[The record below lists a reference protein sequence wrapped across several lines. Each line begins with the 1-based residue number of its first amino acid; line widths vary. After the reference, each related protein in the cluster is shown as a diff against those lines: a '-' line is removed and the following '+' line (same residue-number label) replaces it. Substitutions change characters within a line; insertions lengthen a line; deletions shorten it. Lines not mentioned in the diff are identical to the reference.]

1 MEPLTAAA
9 EPVVRPYA
17 QRTSVAWLAVLGV
30 GILGVYALGL
40 ALRYP
45 LLAGIRLP
53 RHSWAQLAGG
63 ATLPALLLH
72 IAIYTAAILLY
83 MAAMNLLLRRAP
95 ALGGER
101 RRVVAVIAG
110 GWLLASLVLMAV
122 APGGESHDAFDY
134 LFRGRM
140 LVEAGG
146 SPLANT
152 PNQYAELPF
161 YRYITWTDHV
171 DTYGPLWE
179 YASGAVAA
187 ATRGILRA
195 VGRWDAGA
203 AQCPQ
208 GEASCFV
215 LLIYV
220 LAYRV
225 LAVALAGLCGWL
237 IYILAR
243 RVDPLLA
250 VVALLAWLW
259 NPLLLVS
266 SAVGAHNDMA
276 MLLLILASFWALQ
289 RRAWLGGLL
298 LFVLAAHVK
307 LTALTLAP
315 IYGLWLVR
323 HLGWRRALPYSV
335 LVALVGLAIS
345 WLLYAPLG
353 GWATLPRMLEE
364 RQRYVA
370 LSFHHVVYR
379 LLYDRGLDAALNR
392 LITIRGPSL
401 VYAIGSVVISGIMIG
416 WRRAEPAQ
424 PHAGDLRVFW
434 CAATASNLF
443 YLLVGSFWFQAW
455 YVLWVLAPASL
466 LPQSRFT
473 RYVLPWLCLGALC
486 SNVVADYLPKLAEPP
501 FTHTGRVAVAV
512 ITIWLPAAVA
522 ALFVLARRGR
532 PGADVLPKLY
542 ASARYRAS
550 PNIRFCWHFDK
561 DRHCE

>member
-9 EPVVRPYA
+9 EPAIRPDA
-17 QRTSVAWLAVLGV
+17 QRTPVTWLAVLGA
-30 GILGVYALGL
+30 GTAGVYALGL

-53 RHSWAQLAGG
+53 RHSWTQLVGG
-63 ATLPALLLH
+63 ATVPALLLH

-83 MAAMNLLLRRAP
+83 MAAMNLLLKRAP
-95 ALGGER
+95 ALAGER

-110 GWLLASLVLMAV
+110 GWLLASLVLVAV

-152 PNQYAELPF
+152 PNRYAELPF

-187 ATRGILRA
+187 ATRGALQV

-203 AQCPQ
+203 AQCPE
-208 GEASCFV
+208 GNGSCFV

-225 LAVALAGLCGWL
+225 LAVVLAGLCGWL
-237 IYILAR
+237 IYRLVR
-243 RVDPLLA
+243 RENPQLA

-266 SAVGAHNDMA
+266 SAVGAHNDMV
-276 MLLLILASFWALQ
+276 MLVLILASFWALQ
-289 RRAWLGGLL
+289 RRVWLAALL
-298 LFVLAAHVK
+298 LLVLAGHVK

-315 IYGLWLVR
+315 LYGLWLVR
-323 HLGWRRALPYSV
+323 QLGWRRALAYGGLTV
-335 LVALVGLAIS
+335 MVGLAIS

-364 RQRYVA
+364 RQRFVA
-370 LSFHHVVYR
+370 LSLHHVVYR
-379 LLYDRGLDAALNR
+379 LLLEHGVDGPLIWR
-392 LITIRGPSL
+392 ITIRWPT
-401 VYAIGSVVISGIMIG
+401 VIYAIGSIVITAVMVG
-416 WRRAEPAQ
+416 WRRAEPAR
-424 PHAGDLRVFW
+424 PGGDDMRVFW
-434 CAATASNLF
+434 RAAVVVNLF
-443 YLLVGSFWFQAW
+443 YLLAGSFWFQAW

-466 LPQSRFT
+466 LPDSRFT
-473 RYVLPWLCLGALC
+473 RHVLPWLCLGALC
-486 SNVVADYLPKLAEPP
+486 SNVVGDYVPHLPQIP
-501 FTHTGRVAVAV
+501 FTYTGRVALAVA
-512 ITIWLPAAVA
+512 TIWLPALVA
-522 ALFVLARRGR
+522 ALLVLAQNRRDRNVAGW
-532 PGADVLPKLY
+532 D
-542 ASARYRAS
+542 RAQPEGQS
-550 PNIRFCWHFDK
+550 RC
-561 DRHCE
+561 